1 MTSVSCARTSY
12 GWFYELN
19 IQINCCCCYLLRY
32 QSKQNKRPRLVFD
45 NTLMLEKGLYCSK
58 RRKKN
63 WILTKRIMLK
73 IKKKQ
78 KQKTMFFTHW
88 ANTPHPPVLHSTLF
102 KDVWENGCF
111 VYVGLGNRCCYEE
124 QILREIKLFRKIDD
138 VFHLVSE
145 YNTPS
150 RPVT

>member
-1 MTSVSCARTSY
+1 MKAPACLWQYFDAWKRA
-12 GWFYELN
+12 
-19 IQINCCCCYLLRY
+19 LLF
-32 QSKQNKRPRLVFD
+32 KK
-45 NTLMLEKGLYCSK
+45 K
-58 RRKKN
+58 KKN
-63 WILTKRIMLK
+63 LNFDEKDHAEK